1 MSQHSLSTSDH
12 MTRTKSNE
20 PELTINFTEPAVFI
34 PTYTNKPAV
43 LRGSCELKVK
53 ETLMVKRLTVN
64 FRGVSHV
71 HWPHG
76 LHDSK
81 TITDRTLTVFGP
93 ESSETGPEYH
103 VNQENPGMLDTGRTE
118 CNVSRQKCRLWSTI
132 TNKFCPKCKSA
143 PTPNYQLLSPGIY
156 TYDFEMILPP
166 QLPESVNVRRSHVRY
181 NVRACVECPGPF
193 RHNIVQNMPIAAIH
207 CPAEDFV
214 EDAEP
219 VYLTRAWKRLLR
231 CDILM
236 SRRGAPLCHRLPVT
250 VSFTELA
257 NASFHGLEIYLS
269 ENVQFLRK
277 DGLVSC
283 LGPFKRTL
291 LYEAADDLVSTMSP
305 SELGNDYPAGEKGSF
320 GVLQSAVLS
329 ELPEKPASL
338 EGMTLNIDLALP
350 ACQDHSEDDWM
361 HFSTEYK
368 SVRVSH
374 WLEFVFSMSRN
385 GASKSGNVPV
395 VQKIARTRLAL
406 RSCYAQQA
414 NASLP
419 AYSQT
424 CDLKPFG
431 AVSVEGISNQDQL
444 WYAEDHQ
451 RHSIS

>member
-1 MSQHSLSTSDH
+1 
-12 MTRTKSNE
+12 MTRTKSSE
-20 PELTINFTEPAVFI
+20 PELTINFTEPAVFV

-76 LHDSK
+76 LHDSN

-93 ESSETGPEYH
+93 KIPGTRVPD
-103 VNQENPGMLDTGRTE
+103 NADQENLETLDIGRTE
-118 CNVSRQKCRLWSTI
+118 RNASRQKCGLWDTI
-132 TNKFCPKCKSA
+132 ANKFCPKCRNAAA
-143 PTPNYQLLSPGIY
+143 PDCRLLSPGIY

-193 RHNIVQNMPIAAIH
+193 RHNIIRNMPIAVMH

-219 VYLTRAWKRLLR
+219 VYITRTWKRLLR
-231 CDILM
+231 CDLLM
-236 SRRGAPLCHRLPVT
+236 SRRGAPLCHRLPVA
-250 VSFTELA
+250 VSFAELG
-257 NASFHGLEIYLS
+257 NAKFHGLQIYLS

-277 DGLVSC
+277 DGLISC
-283 LGPFKRTL
+283 LGPFKRAL
-291 LYEAADDLVSTMSP
+291 LYEATDGLASIMSP
-305 SELGNDYPAGEKGSF
+305 YRLGEDDHPAGDKSGF
-320 GVLQSAVLS
+320 GVQESVVLS
-329 ELPEKPASL
+329 EWAEKSANF
-338 EGMTLNIDLALP
+338 EGRTLNIDLALP
-350 ACQDHSEDDWM
+350 ACQDHFEDDWM

-374 WLEFVFSMSRN
+374 WLEFVFSMSRY
-385 GASKSGNVPV
+385 GAPITSGLSV
-395 VQKIARTRLAL
+395 VQKIARAPLAL

-419 AYSQT
+419 AYSQS
-424 CDLKPFG
+424 CDIQQFG
-431 AVSVEGISNQDQL
+431 AISAEGSFDQDQSC
-444 WYAEDHQ
+444 WVGDDH
-451 RHSIS
+451 RYSVS